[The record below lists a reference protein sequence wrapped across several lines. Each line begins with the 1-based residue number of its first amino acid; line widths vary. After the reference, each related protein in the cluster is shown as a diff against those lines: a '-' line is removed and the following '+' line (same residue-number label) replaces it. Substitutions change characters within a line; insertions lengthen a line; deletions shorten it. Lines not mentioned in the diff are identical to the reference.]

1 MDETM
6 NHTRG
11 SHADDPNDTE
21 PCDCVVDSFNK
32 NMAIVVEYEK
42 MWSKELLHR
51 YSEMFAI
58 RHLKNYL
65 MDFKDMHELDLEL
78 KLMLEELHKRLPSQ
92 QRSAYFVPEC
102 PDCHVVFCGKH
113 I

>member
-1 MDETM
+1 MKAT
-6 NHTRG
+6 HTRG
-11 SHADDPNDTE
+11 SHADDFDDNE
-21 PCDCVVDSFNK
+21 PCYCDEDALVKMQVS
-32 NMAIVVEYEK
+32 VVEYGK

-51 YSEMFAI
+51 YSEMHAI

-78 KLMLEELHKRLPSQ
+78 KLMLEELHKRLPTANHSPH
-92 QRSAYFVPEC
+92 FFIHDC
-102 PDCHVVFCGKH
+102 PDCKVEICEKH